1 MVLDA
6 VVVVTA
12 AIVCELPTGPSRACA
27 PASIS
32 LRITAGS
39 LAGELSSSASMI
51 SIGRPRMPP
60 AALIS
65 STAIFTDTYSGA
77 NDDATR
83 PVIAHAEP
91 HLIVAPFCANPVW
104 APASREPADSV
115 GAIALTVTPV
125 VASSLPRLFVN
136 AMTPPLAAEYAAW
149 NGLPSFPAIDDT
161 LMMRPQPRRIIAGA
175 NARQQ

>member
-65 STAIFTDTYSGA
+65 STAIFTETYSGA
-77 NDDATR
+77 NDDATS
-83 PVIAHAEP
+83 PVIARAEP
-91 HLIVAPFCANPVW
+91 ILIVSPFCANTLW
-104 APASREPADSV
+104 APASREPPTSAGPAASTERREMAASV
-115 GAIALTVTPV
+115 EGCSEALERDMR
-125 VASSLPRLFVN
+125 RLREREEGR
-136 AMTPPLAAEYAAW
+136 A
-149 NGLPSFPAIDDT
+149 GPA
-161 LMMRPQPRRIIAGA
+161 QA
-175 NARQQ
+175 Q